1 MRHALKGTKTR
12 VELSKSLNN
21 RHQHFEN
28 KTIWTVL
35 N

>member
-1 MRHALKGTKTR
+1 MRHALEGTKTH

-21 RHQHFEN
+21 KQQHFEN